1 MSKNKTF
8 LILLAILALGAF
20 LRFWNLGEPSFS
32 ADEFL
37 DINSSYAF
45 HKTGD
50 WKSWD
55 FNLGQV
61 NAENE
66 FAPRDE
72 RAWAYKIQVAELF
85 KFFPPTEGVAR
96 SVSALWGILTIIL
109 IYFVAEKFTNKKTI
123 GLISA
128 FLFAVSLDGIE
139 FDRKLRMYAMFFPVF
154 LALSW
159 MLWSAF
165 EKEYA
170 GKLKFAKT
178 IWDKL
183 SLNIFYLLPALILG
197 ALSIHLHLLTANIA
211 FILTLYFLILAFVRY
226 KKQPGLNKYNA
237 YLGIGILG
245 ILISLIAFGDKLKV
259 ATKELGWEIN
269 HFSYLEKVFS
279 DYSGFLLPLGLLL
292 LGTFYL
298 WKKANLP
305 KESLWLT
312 LSFWGTLLLAIFFWD
327 RNVGS
332 QYIFFAQSFK
342 IILLAS
348 GIYFVALFMKEN
360 LSTPPHPQS
369 HIENI
374 TINNPASITSCPSPN
389 SSKERRGCGGKF
401 SSRAYWASLIILL
414 LLVPNYA
421 FFFQK
426 DNFYRQTS
434 ESENPNYR
442 KIFTYVKKKRGDQ
455 DILITRNFRSFYY
468 SGLGVK
474 VIDFGGERTK
484 EKITLERLETI
495 MRENPSGWI
504 VLPESDE
511 IFVSKEARDF
521 MEKHLEKVSA
531 PEVRGSVS
539 VYRWQ

>member
-1 MSKNKTF
+1 MFKNKTF

-45 HKTGD
+45 QKTGE

-61 NAENE
+61 NTANE
-66 FAPRDE
+66 FSARDE

-96 SVSALWGILTIIL
+96 SISALWGVLTIIL
-109 IYFVAEKFTNKKTI
+109 IYFVAEKFTNNKTI

-154 LALSW
+154 LTFSW
-159 MLWSAF
+159 TLWSAF

-197 ALSIHLHLLTANIA
+197 ALSLHLHLLTANIA
-211 FILTLYFLILAFVRY
+211 FILALYFLILALVRY

-245 ILISLIAFGDKLKV
+245 ILSGLIIFGDKLKA
-259 ATKELGWEIN
+259 ATKELGWGIN

-298 WKKANLP
+298 YKKADLP

-312 LSFWGTLLLAIFFWD
+312 VSFWGTLLLAIFFWD

-360 LSTPPHPQS
+360 L
-369 HIENI
+369 
-374 TINNPASITSCPSPN
+374 A
-389 SSKERRGCGGKF
+389 KF
-401 SSRAYWASLIILL
+401 STRAYWASLIILL

-495 MRENPSGWI
+495 MRENP
-504 VLPESDE
+504 
-511 IFVSKEARDF
+511 
-521 MEKHLEKVSA
+521 
-531 PEVRGSVS
+531 
-539 VYRWQ
+539 